1 MREPS
6 GETGM
11 SRLATGRRIT
21 AAGAVG
27 TALALSLTACLGES
41 GGTGAAGTDGTGE
54 MKLAAAQ
61 AIAKTSQKAGQA
73 DTFKATVTVDNR
85 TTEGVNRVRATG
97 RFRLKPT
104 LSFAGSVDE
113 VSRNGSSVPGAGA
126 QAVLLDRVAYVRI
139 PQLQALA
146 GGKPWLKVD
155 LGQIGT
161 RTGVDV
167 DQVLK
172 VIEKVDPA
180 EQTKMFTGSTDARK
194 VGTETI
200 DGVKTT
206 HYVGT
211 VTVAEALAK
220 LDAEARRKAQQ
231 VLPSSGSSK
240 IAFDLWVDGGQL
252 PRKLSSKVDNAKN
265 EKSTVTVVY
274 RDYGKPV
281 SVTAPPPAQ
290 VGEFRLPG

>member
-1 MREPS
+1 MSKPS

-11 SRLATGRRIT
+11 SRRAMGRRIT

-41 GGTGAAGTDGTGE
+41 DGAGAGGSGGTGE
-54 MKLAAAQ
+54 MKLAAAE

-73 DTFKATVTVDNR
+73 DSFKATVTVDNH
-85 TTEGVNRVRATG
+85 TTEGTNRVRATG

-155 LGQIGT
+155 LGQIGN
-161 RTGVDV
+161 RAGVDV

-172 VIEKVDPA
+172 VVEKVDPA
-180 EQTKMFTGSTDARK
+180 EQTKMFTASTDARK

-211 VTVAEALAK
+211 VTVAQALSR
-220 LDAEARRKAQQ
+220 LDADARSRAQQ
-231 VLPSSGSSK
+231 ILPSSGSSK
-240 IAFDLWVDGGQL
+240 INFDLWVDGSRL
-252 PRKLSSKVDNAKN
+252 PRKLSSKVDNAKDEN
-265 EKSTVTVVY
+265 STVTVVY

-281 SVTAPPPAQ
+281 SVTAPPAAE
-290 VGEFRLPG
+290 VGEFHLPG